1 MLKNLRRR
9 RTQCWTSHEILENV
23 EERFGYFENDPLL
36 KAAAV
41 LDPEVWPKDQ
51 IELST

>member
-1 MLKNLRRR
+1 MAGCLLLLR
-9 RTQCWTSHEILENV
+9 TLDDMLENV
-23 EERFGYFENDPLL
+23 EERFGYLENDPLL

-41 LDPEVWPKDQ
+41 LDPDVWPKDQ